1 MTRIDVGVV
10 SVVPSPY
17 QRDLFWALSQRPEIN
32 LTIYYLERSA
42 PDSPWPKE
50 ELRSYEQILPGFWVA
65 PGGSRFHVVTRHPH
79 LAQHEFIVLNTLTSS
94 LSQWWLRRPR
104 SRQKLFFWAEAL
116 RHQSSHPR
124 QLIQGALTRGLS
136 RVDAIVGIGSA
147 AAESYSERFP
157 STPVFNVPYHCD
169 LAPFFSSPTTFA
181 GVQEEVRF
189 LFCGQLIARKGV
201 DILLQ
206 AFDRLVRDGLRVR
219 LELVG
224 RRGELDTKLT
234 AISPAARDLVSY
246 GGFQDPKRLYE
257 AYSRNHVF
265 ILASRYDGWGVVVNQ
280 ALGAGLPVIC
290 STTVGAGRDLV
301 EPGSNG
307 FQVEPNDVDAL
318 ATAMGRFAQDPI
330 LAVRFGAASR
340 ARANLF
346 TPERGAEK
354 WIKVFT
360 QFR

>member
-1 MTRIDVGVV
+1 
-10 SVVPSPY
+10 
-17 QRDLFWALSQRPEIN
+17 
-32 LTIYYLERSA
+32 
-42 PDSPWPKE
+42 
-50 ELRSYEQILPGFWVA
+50 
-65 PGGSRFHVVTRHPH
+65 
-79 LAQHEFIVLNTLTSS
+79 VLNTLTSS

-104 SRQKLFFWAEAL
+104 ARQKLVFWAEAL
-116 RHQSSHPR
+116 RQQSSRPR
-124 QLIQGALTRGLS
+124 QLVQAVLTRGLS

-147 AAESYSERFP
+147 AVESYTERFP
-157 STPVFNVPYHCD
+157 GTPVFNVPYHCD
-169 LAPFFSSPTTFA
+169 LTPFLSSPATFA
-181 GVQEEVRF
+181 GIQEDVRF

-206 AFDRLVRDGLRVR
+206 AFDRLVGNRLRVR

-224 RRGELDTKLT
+224 RRADLDAMLA

-257 AYSRNHVF
+257 VYSRNHVF
-265 ILASRYDGWGVVVNQ
+265 ILPSRYDGWGVVVNQ

-301 EPGSNG
+301 ETGLNG
-307 FQVEPNDVDAL
+307 FRVEPNDVEAL
-318 ATAMGRFAQDPI
+318 GTAMERFAQDPT

-340 ARANLF
+340 ARADLF

-354 WIKVFT
+354 WIHVFS